1 MAEVGESM
9 GTGIEITTIVM
20 GIERLN
26 ENMLALSEDQKIMS
40 RELAKIGEVLIRMDH
55 MNEKHSNLDK
65 RVTKLEDTQTFG
77 CPALERLVIERN
89 ALKKECEMQNSK
101 NYNDIENLT
110 KFVYKIAWGV
120 SAFVAVSV
128 GTALLSV
135 IIK

>member
-1 MAEVGESM
+1 MAEVDGSRS
-9 GTGIEITTIVM
+9 TGVEITTIVM

-26 ENMLALSEDQKIMS
+26 ENMLALSEDQKAMS

-65 RVTKLEDTQTFG
+65 RVTKLEDSQTSG
-77 CPALERLVIERN
+77 CSALERVVIERN
-89 ALKKECEMQNSK
+89 ALKKECEMHNSK
-101 NYNDIENLT
+101 SHNDIENLT
-110 KFVYKIAWGV
+110 KFVYKIAWGI
-120 SAFVAVSV
+120 SAFVAVSI